1 MRHVY
6 NANGEFPGIKLKGK
20 ERYAKLY
27 HYTSFESFVKIWLS
41 KSLKFNSVK
50 SVNDVIESVLRAQ
63 ASNFLQ
69 APLMKAYLDIRPQFK
84 QISLT
89 MDYDSYMKGCMSPCM
104 WGYYADNKK
113 GVCIELNYD
122 KLNFPKDVLKGAV
135 VYKELTKDA
144 TIIPTDVKTINQLIS
159 FIRHN
164 SKEEFF
170 TKHNSWK
177 GENEYRIISRDDDFL
192 DISNAI
198 EAVHLTSYD
207 SEECLFVEKLVDGA
221 VPVKYLHY
229 ISSNGY
235 ILPVMTN
242 TSDIRKQF
250 EDAKNNPDNVLLK
263 IQKQVDDFYQK
274 HKDCYDLPL
283 IMESFML

>member
-1 MRHVY
+1 MKHVY
-6 NANGEFPGIKLKGK
+6 NANGKFPGTKLKGK
-20 ERYAKLY
+20 ERYSKLY

-41 KSLKFNSVK
+41 KQLKFCSVK
-50 SVNDVIESVLRAQ
+50 DVNDVIESALRTQ
-63 ASNFLQ
+63 AANFSQ
-69 APLMKAYLDIRPQFK
+69 AALMKAYLDIRPQFK

-104 WGYYADNKK
+104 WGYYADKKK

-144 TIIPTDVKTINQLIS
+144 TIIPTEVKTINQLIS

-177 GENEYRIISRDDDFL
+177 GENEYRIISRDNDFL
-192 DISNAI
+192 DIGNAI

-221 VPVKYLHY
+221 VPVRYLHY

-242 TSDIRKQF
+242 TSHIRKQF

-283 IMESFML
+283 IMESFVL

>member
-1 MRHVY
+1 MKHVY
-6 NANGEFPGIKLKGK
+6 NTNGEFPGTKLKGK

-41 KSLKFNSVK
+41 KQLKFSSVK
-50 SVNDVIESVLRAQ
+50 DVNDVIESVLRTK
-63 ASNFLQ
+63 ASNFSQ
-69 APLMKAYLDIRPQFK
+69 AALMKAYLDIRPQFK

-104 WGYYADNKK
+104 WGYYADKKK

-122 KLNFPKDVLKGAV
+122 KLNFPKDVLKGAI
-135 VYKELTKDA
+135 VYKELIKDA

-159 FIRHN
+159 FIKHN

-177 GENEYRIISRDDDFL
+177 GENEYRIISRGDDFL

-221 VPVKYLHY
+221 VPIKYLHY

-242 TSDIRKQF
+242 TSDIRKQY

-263 IQKQVDDFYQK
+263 IQKQVDEFYQK
-274 HKDCYDLPL
+274 HKDCYDFPL